1 MSTMVQDLD
10 RSLALYTA
18 LRFKPERRDG
28 GFAALR
34 WEDRRLFLDQRSDLP
49 SLSGPARGN
58 VRILTG
64 DVDAV
69 WAVAQTLGLPAE
81 QSIADRFYGLRDF
94 TVLDPDLRDCGARP
108 AHITK
113 AVPQPEPSLHL
124 PIHGTLTRCVP
135 WPLLFF

>member
-1 MSTMVQDLD
+1 LIGSTSELGEQLVVEIMVQDLD

-18 LRFKPERRDG
+18 LGFKLERRDG

-69 WAVAQTLGLPAE
+69 WAVAQALGLPVE
-81 QSIADRFYGLRDF
+81 RSIADRSYGLRDF
-94 TVLDPDLRDCGARP
+94 TVFDPDGFGLRFA
-108 AHITK
+108 
-113 AVPQPEPSLHL
+113 S
-124 PIHGTLTRCVP
+124 
-135 WPLLFF
+135 PLSIEGDEQAG

>member
-1 MSTMVQDLD
+1 LIGSPSELGEQLVVEITVQDLD

-18 LRFKPERRDG
+18 LGFKLERRDG

-34 WEDRRLFLDQRSDLP
+34 WEDRRLFLDQRSNLP

-69 WAVAQTLGLPAE
+69 RAVAQTLGLPVE
-81 QSIADRFYGLRDF
+81 RSIADRFYGLRDF
-94 TVLDPDLRDCGARP
+94 TVLDPDGFGLRFASP
-108 AHITK
+108 
-113 AVPQPEPSLHL
+113 L
-124 PIHGTLTRCVP
+124 PIKAKAHAG
-135 WPLLFF
+135 